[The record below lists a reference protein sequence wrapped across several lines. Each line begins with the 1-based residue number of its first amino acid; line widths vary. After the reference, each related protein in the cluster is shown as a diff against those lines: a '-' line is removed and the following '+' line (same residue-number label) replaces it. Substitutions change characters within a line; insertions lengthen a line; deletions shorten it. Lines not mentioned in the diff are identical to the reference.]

1 MRKRRI
7 IRSLQLLNPKNLVR
21 EVHVYGYHFSWKTH
35 LLALL
40 ATLAGMSVVSVL
52 FQLKP
57 IYFSCVLVAVCFMLP
72 ILILEMYKGMFE
84 QKRFADAV
92 TYGEQILYS
101 FQKNGKVV
109 SALKETKEIFEDG
122 RMKWVIEEA
131 ISFLEDGNSNSE
143 KGILK
148 EALEQIEQAYSCSKI
163 HMIHE
168 LLISCEELG
177 GDAGNSI
184 LLVLNDIELWKRREY
199 SLQAGKKVQNRDNV
213 ISIIVSFVLCLIT
226 LYVLDGMS
234 LLLPN
239 KTVAGLFPLEVI
251 QISSF
256 LFILF
261 MLFVFYKSRKSL
273 TKSWLQRETLYKQDY
288 ILASYD
294 LVINYGEKNWWQ
306 RILSRI
312 PYYLAKK
319 DINRELYTTLP
330 QWLMQIALLLQ
341 NNNVQ
346 VSLMKSIEDASPV
359 LQKELE
365 RLRERLEIRPNELQ
379 SYTEFCK
386 NFDIPEV
393 QSCMKMLHAI
403 SESGTG
409 NAQLQVNNL
418 LQRVQEMQNIAED
431 IRSGSD
437 AFQMRL
443 LFSYPVLGVTIKLL
457 VDMTV
462 GMLYIFQLLSQVGGM

>member
-7 IRSLQLLNPKNLVR
+7 IRNLQLLNPKNLAR
-21 EVHVYGYHFSWKTH
+21 EVHVYGYHFSWKVH
-35 LLALL
+35 LLTLL
-40 ATLAGMSVVSVL
+40 GTLAGMSVVGIL

-57 IYFSCVLVAVCFMLP
+57 IYFSGVLLAVCFVLP
-72 ILILEMYKGMFE
+72 VLILEMYKGMFE

-122 RMKWVIEEA
+122 RMKWIIEDA
-131 ISFLEDGNSNSE
+131 ISFLEVGNSNSE

-199 SLQAGKKVQNRDNV
+199 SLQAGKKIQNRDNV

-234 LLLPN
+234 LLIPDR
-239 KTVAGLFPLEVI
+239 TIAGLFPLEVI

-256 LFILF
+256 IFILF

-273 TKSWLQRETLYKQDY
+273 TKNWLQRETLYKEDY

-294 LVINYGEKNWWQ
+294 LVINYNKKNWWQ

-365 RLRERLEIRPNELQ
+365 RLRESLEVRPNELQ

-409 NAQLQVNNL
+409 NAQLQINNL
-418 LQRVQEMQNIAED
+418 LQRVQEMQNTSED
-431 IRSGSD
+431 IRSRSD

-443 LFSYPVLGVTIKLL
+443 LFSYPVLGVTLKLL

>member
-1 MRKRRI
+1 MRKRRV

-21 EVHVYGYHFSWKTH
+21 EVHVYGYHFSWKVH

-40 ATLAGMSVVSVL
+40 GTLAGMSVVGIL

-57 IYFSCVLVAVCFMLP
+57 IYFSCVLVAVSLMLP
-72 ILILEMYKGMFE
+72 VMILEMYKGMFE

-109 SALKETKEIFEDG
+109 SALKETREIFEEG
-122 RMKWVIEEA
+122 RMKWVIEDA
-131 ISFLEDGNSNSE
+131 ISFLEEGNSNSE

-148 EALEQIEQAYSCSKI
+148 ETLEQIEQAYSCSKI

-168 LLISCEELG
+168 LLISCEEMG
-177 GDAGNSI
+177 GDAENSI

-213 ISIIVSFVLCLIT
+213 ISIIVSFILCLTT

-234 LLLPN
+234 LLLPD
-239 KTVAGLFPLEVI
+239 KMVKGLFTIEVI

-273 TKSWLQRETLYKQDY
+273 TKNWLQQESLYKEDY

-294 LVINYGEKNWWQ
+294 LIMNYNKMGWWQ
-306 RILSRI
+306 RILSRV

-319 DINRELYTTLP
+319 DVNKELYTTLP

-346 VSLMKSIEDASPV
+346 VSLMKSIENASPV

-365 RLRERLEIRPNELQ
+365 RLRERLELRPNELQ
-379 SYTEFCK
+379 TYTEFCK
-386 NFDIPEV
+386 HFDIPEV

-409 NAQLQVNNL
+409 NAQIQINNL
-418 LQRVQEMQNIAED
+418 LQRVQEMQNTAED
-431 IRSGSD
+431 IRSGND

-443 LFSYPVLGVTIKLL
+443 LFSYPVLGATCKLL

-462 GMLYIFQLLSQVGGM
+462 GMIYIFQLLSQVGGM

>member
-1 MRKRRI
+1 MK
-7 IRSLQLLNPKNLVR
+7 SLQLLNPKNLAR
-21 EVHVYGYHFSWKTH
+21 EVHVYGYHFSWKSH

-40 ATLAGMSVVSVL
+40 VTLMGMSAVGIL

-57 IYFSCVLVAVCFMLP
+57 IYFSCILLAVCFLLP
-72 ILILEMYKGMFE
+72 VLILEMYKGMFE
-84 QKRFADAV
+84 QKKFADAV
-92 TYGEQILYS
+92 TYGEQVLYS

-109 SALKETKEIFEDG
+109 SALKETREIFEDG
-122 RMKWVIEEA
+122 NMRWIIEEA
-131 ISFLEDGNSNSE
+131 VSFLEEGNSNSE

-148 EALEQIEQAYSCSKI
+148 EALEKIEQIYGCSKI

-168 LLISCEELG
+168 LLINCEELG
-177 GDAGNSI
+177 GDAGTSI

-199 SLQAGKKVQNRDNV
+199 SLQAGKKIQNQDNV
-213 ISIIVSFVLCLIT
+213 ISIIVSFVLCLVT

-234 LLLPN
+234 VLLPD
-239 KTVAGLFPLEVI
+239 KTIMGLFSLEII

-273 TKSWLQRETLYKQDY
+273 TKNWLQQETLYKEEY

-294 LVINYGEKNWWQ
+294 LVMNYNEKSWWQ
-306 RILSRI
+306 RMLGRL

-319 DINRELYTTLP
+319 DINRELYATLP

-346 VSLMKSIEDASPV
+346 VSLMKSMEDASPV

-365 RLRERLEIRPNELQ
+365 ELRERLEVRPNELQ

-386 NFDIPEV
+386 NFDIPEI

-409 NAQLQVNNL
+409 NAQLQINNL

-431 IRSGSD
+431 IRSQND
-437 AFQMRL
+437 AFQMKL
-443 LFSYPVLGVTIKLL
+443 LFSYPVLAVTVKLL

-462 GMLYIFQLLSQVGGM
+462 GMIYIFQLLGHVGGM